1 MNILIKNIKMLING
15 GTPKGD
21 ICISGNK
28 ILSAGV
34 IPEGFAADKV
44 IDGSDKLAIPGLI
57 NCHTHTYMS
66 LFRNLADDL
75 SFEDWLFGAIMPRE
89 DALSPEDAYWGA
101 MLSCAEMIKTGT
113 TCFMDMH
120 MFPAMTASAA
130 DKLGM
135 RAVMTRGLTGSDR
148 NDKDGI
154 RRYNEH
160 MDERE
165 RFKGNDRITFKLGP
179 HAIYTCGED
188 YLRWLIEKAHE
199 TEQEFHIHLSETT
212 TEVQNC
218 YKERSK
224 SPVEYLNDIGFLDI
238 KTCAAHC
245 VHVSDSDM
253 DILAE
258 KHVSVIHNP
267 DENLNLAFNG
277 FYQYSTVMGSR
288 WARVRHNG
296 YRDLMSDSECTG
308 SFAPKLAWERY
319 KRVLTYQ
326 YSNGYAPR
334 TFIDGQI
341 RDNNFSDCAV
351 WITFTGFAIL
361 HELGDPALLE
371 EEAAFND
378 GTTAT
383 VYEHMRRSVDFLYH
397 FQGVNGLVKIW
408 GGDWNDCMNMAAFPT
423 AHGLEFRI

>member
-218 YKERSK
+218 YMGTDSQASNNDLNLFSDMNFAALLHKGATGCPTVCTAKEVLDFATVNGAK
-224 SPVEYLNDIGFLDI
+224 ALGIPDIGSIEAGKKADIAILDLDRPQFCPRNDLSSALVYSANGSEVDTVI
-238 KTCAAHC
+238 IDGEVVLEHGRLTKFDEEEIYAHAKA
-245 VHVSDSDM
+245 V
-253 DILAE
+253 AE
-258 KHVSVIHNP
+258 K
-267 DENLNLAFNG
+267 F
-277 FYQYSTVMGSR
+277 
-288 WARVRHNG
+288 
-296 YRDLMSDSECTG
+296 
-308 SFAPKLAWERY
+308 
-319 KRVLTYQ
+319 
-326 YSNGYAPR
+326 
-334 TFIDGQI
+334 
-341 RDNNFSDCAV
+341 
-351 WITFTGFAIL
+351 
-361 HELGDPALLE
+361 
-371 EEAAFND
+371 
-378 GTTAT
+378 
-383 VYEHMRRSVDFLYH
+383 
-397 FQGVNGLVKIW
+397 
-408 GGDWNDCMNMAAFPT
+408 
-423 AHGLEFRI
+423 